1 LNGNAVGDFEWTA
14 RQRPAQRGW
23 VSRRDLEVARDLQT
37 EGLHMIL
44 EAADILDAAQAKDC

>member
-14 RQRPAQRGW
+14 RQRPAQRGL

-44 EAADILDAAQAKDC
+44 EAADMLDAAQAKDC